1 MHIPCSQPDCTY
13 FTEEI
18 AESLANILELLR
30 IHTTACH
37 SITDPAS
44 TPSRL
49 SQAEREKRPILNIS
63 GESHGDVQTQAR
75 ARAVRLNI
83 LGVIKFQGKTVR
95 PENKKYWLQSAV

>member
-13 FTEEI
+13 AMEEI

-37 SITDPAS
+37 SITDPAI
-44 TPSRL
+44 TPTRL

-83 LGVIKFQGKTVR
+83 PGVIKFQGKTVR
-95 PENKKYWLQSAV
+95 PDIKMYRLQSAV